1 MDDYYANGL
10 LAMIGAIIICA
21 VIAVIVVSLLL
32 KFVDSIK
39 RKQEARRQAEK
50 DMWRHTDTPIDD

>member
-1 MDDYYANGL
+1 MDECYSDGIL
-10 LAMIGAIIICA
+10 SLIGAIIICA
-21 VIAVIVVSLLL
+21 VVAVIMVSLLL
-32 KFVDSIK
+32 KFVDFVK

>member
-1 MDDYYANGL
+1 MDECYSTGL

-21 VIAVIVVSLLL
+21 VIAVIMVSLLL
-32 KFVDSIK
+32 KFVDFVK

>member
-1 MDDYYANGL
+1 MDECYSDGIL
-10 LAMIGAIIICA
+10 SLIGAIIICA
-21 VIAVIVVSLLL
+21 VVAVIIVSLFL
-32 KFVDSIK
+32 KFIDFIK